1 MTPSKNSFLLT
12 PCCTIKNAFF
22 VKMVMRTS
30 LFQNR
35 CTIIQSYCLWIYN
48 MWHIQNELKLMS
60 YSIRFMVTILIQIFA
75 FNVNNASVEDFQK
88 AIKMTVSFVRL
99 KRVTKLTILCFV
111 NKALVKFFIT
121 FVILNVQN

>member
-1 MTPSKNSFLLT
+1 MDLVL
-12 PCCTIKNAFF
+12 
-22 VKMVMRTS
+22 
-30 LFQNR
+30 
-35 CTIIQSYCLWIYN
+35 
-48 MWHIQNELKLMS
+48 
-60 YSIRFMVTILIQIFA
+60 A
-75 FNVNNASVEDFQK
+75 FNVKNASVEDFQK